1 MPFSFLRVTLNEQ
14 KNAIVDK
21 FHLNFFLR
29 KCANCDF
36 LLQSTKKILVAQI
49 ILNENSKKDVF
60 YNESYFLY

>member
-1 MPFSFLRVTLNEQ
+1 MPFSLLQVTLNEQ
-14 KNAIVDK
+14 QNAIVNM
-21 FHLNFFLR
+21 FHLDFILR
-29 KCANCDF
+29 KFADCDF